1 MMKRTTLT
9 LTFLAPVL
17 MAAGV
22 LPAASADI
30 SRSYSYFS
38 IGGKTLGE
46 IEEQLR
52 SRGPEVQSTGQRHP
66 GATRMEFKTK
76 ITYEEDE
83 RRCRI
88 AAVNV
93 SVDAQVFLPRWRN
106 RKRAEPETALI
117 WDTLSKDIK
126 RHEESHL
133 GIAKRYA
140 RKIEEDVARLRPR
153 ASCEALQER
162 AEKITEKTL
171 NAHDAAQARF
181 DRIESGNFEWRLM
194 RLLNYRLEQLERG
207 RNPG

>member
-1 MMKRTTLT
+1 MKRITLT
-9 LTFLAPVL
+9 LILLAVGTVPT
-17 MAAGV
+17 
-22 LPAASADI
+22 ASADV

-38 IGGKTLGE
+38 IGGETLSE

-52 SRGPEVQSTGQRHP
+52 SRGPHVQSTGQRHP

-76 ITYEEDE
+76 ITYEEDD

-88 AAVNV
+88 AGANV
-93 SVDAQVFLPRWRN
+93 SVKAQVFLPRWRN
-106 RKRAEPETALI
+106 RKTAGPETALV

-126 RHEESHL
+126 RHEDSHL

-140 RKIEEDVARLRPR
+140 RKIENEIGKLTPR
-153 ASCEALQER
+153 ASCETVQAR
-162 AEKITEKTL
+162 AEKITQKNLEQ
-171 NAHDAAQARF
+171 HDAAQARF

-194 RLLNYRLEQLERG
+194 RLLHYRLEQLEKG

>member
-1 MMKRTTLT
+1 MKRTTLT

-93 SVDAQVFLPRWRN
+93 SVDAQVFLPRWRKTSSGTKKAILALPSAMPARSRKMWRGSGHALPARRFRN
-106 RKRAEPETALI
+106 APKKSPRKR
-117 WDTLSKDIK
+117 
-126 RHEESHL
+126 
-133 GIAKRYA
+133 
-140 RKIEEDVARLRPR
+140 
-153 ASCEALQER
+153 
-162 AEKITEKTL
+162 
-171 NAHDAAQARF
+171 
-181 DRIESGNFEWRLM
+181 
-194 RLLNYRLEQLERG
+194 
-207 RNPG
+207 

>member
-1 MMKRTTLT
+1 MKRLP
-9 LTFLAPVL
+9 LALLALLAVGPFPVS
-17 MAAGV
+17 AADV
-22 LPAASADI
+22 

-38 IGGKTLGE
+38 IGGKTLSE
-46 IEEQLR
+46 IEHQLR
-52 SRGPEVQSTGQRHP
+52 SRGPHVKSTGQRHP

-76 ITYEEDE
+76 ITYEEDK

-88 AAVNV
+88 AAVHV
-93 SVDAQVFLPRWRN
+93 MVDAKVFLPRWRN
-106 RKRAEPETALI
+106 RKTAPAETALI

-140 RKIEEDVARLRPR
+140 REIETAIKSLTPHRTCAAMQAHAKE
-153 ASCEALQER
+153 
-162 AEKITEKTL
+162 ITNRKLEE
-171 NAHDAAQARF
+171 HDRAQARF

-194 RLLNYRLEQLERG
+194 QLLNYRLEQLENG